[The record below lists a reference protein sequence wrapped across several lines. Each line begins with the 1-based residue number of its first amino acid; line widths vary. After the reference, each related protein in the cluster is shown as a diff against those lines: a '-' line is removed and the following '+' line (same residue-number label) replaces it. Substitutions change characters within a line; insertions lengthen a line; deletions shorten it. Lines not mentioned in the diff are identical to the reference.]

1 MKNTKMSIEKKSRN
15 FFFQGLRWRERERER
30 MICVCVCV
38 CRGRGVVFRDK

>member
-15 FFFQGLRWRERERER
+15 FFFQGLRWRERERENDL
-30 MICVCVCV
+30 CVCV